1 MRYSANFDE
10 VIKKAVTE
18 AIKQFDIK
26 KHEEANTK
34 ILHNTK
40 LLLSNYNNL
49 SKHYE
54 EAVDNLDYIKLDEE
68 DNFSCESIG
77 PNDKLFILS
86 IRRSKFRTMIMVT
99 HIRTA
104 LKALKE
110 DCIRKNQLNKYEVIA
125 MCYLQNVPFDKIAVE
140 LNCSEITIRRWKN
153 EMVQA
158 LGVYLFG
165 VDAL

>member
-10 VIKKAVTE
+10 IIKKAVSE
-18 AIKQFDIK
+18 AIKEFDIK
-26 KHEEANTK
+26 RREDAKTK

-49 SKHYE
+49 SRHYE
-54 EAVDNLDYIKLDEE
+54 EAVDSLVYIKLDEE
-68 DNFSCESIG
+68 DNSSCESIES
-77 PNDKLFILS
+77 NDELFILS

-99 HIRTA
+99 HIKAA
-104 LKALKE
+104 LKALKD
-110 DCIRKNQLNKYEVIA
+110 DCIRKNQLNKYEVLEKH
-125 MCYLQNVPFDKIAVE
+125 YLQNVPFGRISIE
-140 LNCSEITIRRWKN
+140 SNCSEITARRWKN
-153 EMVQA
+153 EMVQD

>member
-26 KHEEANTK
+26 RSEEAK
-34 ILHNTK
+34 IKVLHDTK
-40 LLLSNYNNL
+40 LLLTNYNSL
-49 SKHYE
+49 LKHFE

-68 DNFSCESIG
+68 DNSSCESIES
-77 PNDKLFILS
+77 NDKLFILS
-86 IRRSKFRTMIMVT
+86 IRMSKFRTMIMVS
-99 HIRTA
+99 HIKAA
-104 LKALKE
+104 LKALNM
-110 DCIRKNQLNKYEVIA
+110 DCIEKNQLNKYKVIE
-125 MCYLQNVPFDKIAVE
+125 MFYLQNVPFDKIAAQ
-140 LNCSEITIRRWKN
+140 LSCAEITIRRWKN
-153 EMVQA
+153 EMIQA

>member
-18 AIKQFDIK
+18 AIKQFDVK
-26 KHEEANTK
+26 KHEEARIK
-34 ILHNTK
+34 ILHNTN

-54 EAVDNLDYIKLDEE
+54 EAVDNLDYIELDEE
-68 DNFSCESIG
+68 DENSCESIES
-77 PNDKLFILS
+77 NDKLFILS

-99 HIRTA
+99 HIKTA
-104 LKALKE
+104 LKSLKE
-110 DCIRKNQLNKYEVIA
+110 DCIRKNQLNKYEVLEKH
-125 MCYLQNVPFDKIAVE
+125 YLQNVPFNRIAVE
-140 LNCSEITIRRWKN
+140 SNCSEITARRWKN
-153 EMVQA
+153 EMIQD
-158 LGVYLFG
+158 LGVHLFG